1 MQDTVLH
8 ESLKSYNALEEM
20 DWPTTRAAYQ
30 QRLDALSSGPSVD
43 ALVSAA
49 DKAQQNYLEHPKDA
63 TARQQAQDAMTALTN
78 LKGQYQAIHDDIIA
92 KFSQYATQYDL
103 AATLRKNGEL
113 QKSIG
118 QLQKLQKDIRTD
130 VESAVARD
138 ELLRS
143 RETETTSHSLF
154 LMNRPLRK
162 EIVPYLWVLA
172 VLFVGTGL
180 VFFHRLSPSFLSPM
194 PMMWYSLLTETLFSP
209 RVILALLGA
218 CILTII
224 GLSLKVAGVF

>member
-1 MQDTVLH
+1 
-8 ESLKSYNALEEM
+8 M
-20 DWPTTRAAYQ
+20 DWPTTRAAFQ
-30 QRLDALSSGPSVD
+30 QRLDTLSRGPSV
-43 ALVSAA
+43 ASLVSAA
-49 DKAQQNYLEHPKDA
+49 NTAMQNYVDHPKDPA
-63 TARQQAQDAMTALTN
+63 AYQRVEDAMTALNN

-92 KFSQYATQYDL
+92 QFSQYATKYDL
-103 AATLRKNGEL
+103 AATLRENGEL

-118 QLQKLQKDIRTD
+118 QLQKLQKEIRTD

-162 EIVPYLWVLA
+162 EIVPYLWVIA
-172 VLFVGTGL
+172 VLFVGVGL
-180 VFFHRLSPSFLSPM
+180 VLFHRLSPSFLAPAGFM
-194 PMMWYSLLTETLFSP
+194 PWYALLTETLFSP